1 VTHDGSNEARS
12 TPGRL
17 EYERAIRRS
26 SLPPPSRH
34 LALTIAT
41 WADMDTG
48 VIPERYQPSMQVLL
62 SATGMSK
69 GSMLNH
75 LNRLEAGGWI
85 VRDRPDVKKARTE
98 HARTHYF
105 LAVPPWARGSDP
117 LGLGQEMTQ
126 PRSGD
131 DLAQGQEMTQGKVRS
146 RPRARSGADPK
157 SPYESPESQNS
168 SASEP
173 ANGQQQRKSKPP
185 AAGPIPG
192 DAPHLD
198 DVEAICNHLAD
209 AIQKLTNERP
219 TITKREWRDPARLL
233 LDKDGRTFE
242 QILTAIDWAHGD
254 AFWQG
259 VITNPKALRNN
270 YAKLRQK
277 AAAER
282 RKPGAYQNP
291 DDQDDYD
298 ADLIEDRNT
307 QDDYDGDL
315 I

>member
-1 VTHDGSNEARS
+1 MNQHDGGGARS
-12 TPGRL
+12 IPGRL

-26 SLPPPSRH
+26 DLPPPSRH

-48 VIPERYQPSMQVLL
+48 LIPDRYQPSMQVLL

-75 LNRLEAGGWI
+75 LNRLEADGWM
-85 VRDRPDVKKARTE
+85 VRDRPDVKKARAE

-105 LAVPPWARGSDP
+105 LAVPLWARRTEH

-131 DLAQGQEMTQGKVRS
+131 DLAHGQEMTQGKVRS
-146 RPRARSGADPK
+146 RPRPRSGADHK
-157 SPYESPESQNS
+157 SPYESPESQDS
-168 SASEP
+168 SKSESAS
-173 ANGQQQRKSKPP
+173 GQQQQKTSTTT
-185 AAGPIPG
+185 AGPNPG
-192 DAPHLD
+192 DAPHLA

-209 AIQKLTNERP
+209 AIEKLTNERP
-219 TITKREWRDPARLL
+219 KITKAKWRDPARLL
-233 LDKDGRTFE
+233 LDADGRTLE
-242 QILTAIDWAHGD
+242 QVLDAIDWAHGN

-259 VITNPKALRNN
+259 VIADPKGLRSN
-270 YAKLRQK
+270 YAKLRQQAASEQRK
-277 AAAER
+277 ANGQQQR
-282 RKPGAYQNP
+282 TGARS
-291 DDQDDYD
+291 
-298 ADLIEDRNT
+298 DLPTEEDINNAT
-307 QDDYDGDL
+307 PEDV